1 MTVLLNECFYF
12 LLSVLADSSL
22 LKSVLECSPLK
33 ASSWKDHH
41 PSDMED
47 EVAVGLSSEDEAE
60 GLDAV
65 PGVSHHSFSGPARE
79 LVATATA
86 APQPAQDEVV
96 VKKRALKRVKQQVSA
111 LICGEDL
118 PEGAQAREI
127 AEVPYQ
133 IPSVSREAK
142 VCPICQKAFKSHHR
156 LMVHMGVHR
165 GEKFPCDKCG
175 KVLAT
180 RKMYRVHTKACV
192 QGKKVACPD
201 CGQEFSSKQGMKQHH
216 KAKHG
221 VEAPEPG
228 VGYSCP
234 FCQKVYRICKTWI
247 EHKPYCVNNPDHK
260 GPFFCRVPGCPSADH
275 PFTRVRNLNLHM
287 SNIHGW
293 KEHHA

>member
-12 LLSVLADSSL
+12 LISVLADSNL

-33 ASSWKDHH
+33 ASSWMDHH
-41 PSDMED
+41 PSDTED
-47 EVAVGLSSEDEAE
+47 EVALGLSSEDEAE

-79 LVATATA
+79 LVATAA
-86 APQPAQDEVV
+86 AVPQPAQDEVV

-111 LICGEDL
+111 LIHGEDL

-142 VCPICQKAFKSHHR
+142 VCPICQMAFKSHHR

-180 RKMYRVHTKACV
+180 RKCSGSTQRLVCKVRRLLALTVVRSFLASRV
-192 QGKKVACPD
+192 
-201 CGQEFSSKQGMKQHH
+201 
-216 KAKHG
+216 
-221 VEAPEPG
+221 
-228 VGYSCP
+228 
-234 FCQKVYRICKTWI
+234 
-247 EHKPYCVNNPDHK
+247 
-260 GPFFCRVPGCPSADH
+260 
-275 PFTRVRNLNLHM
+275 
-287 SNIHGW
+287 
-293 KEHHA
+293 

>member
-1 MTVLLNECFYF
+1 MTVLLNECLYF

-33 ASSWKDHH
+33 TSSWKDHH
-41 PSDMED
+41 PSDTED
-47 EVAVGLSSEDEAE
+47 EVAVGLSNKDEVE

-79 LVATATA
+79 PVATAMA

-111 LICGEDL
+111 LIHGEDL

-133 IPSVSREAK
+133 IPSVARKAK
-142 VCPICQKAFKSHHR
+142 VCPICQMSFKSHHR
-156 LMVHMGVHR
+156 LMVHMGVQR

-180 RKMYRVHTKACV
+180 RKMFRVHTKACV
-192 QGKKVACPD
+192 
-201 CGQEFSSKQGMKQHH
+201 
-216 KAKHG
+216 
-221 VEAPEPG
+221 
-228 VGYSCP
+228 
-234 FCQKVYRICKTWI
+234 
-247 EHKPYCVNNPDHK
+247 
-260 GPFFCRVPGCPSADH
+260 
-275 PFTRVRNLNLHM
+275 
-287 SNIHGW
+287 
-293 KEHHA
+293 